1 MAVGAWEVK
10 FSTNYPQLVATAVSK
25 VTENLFGAEYKS
37 VAYLGKQVVNGV
49 NHAVLAEQTIL
60 NGKDTKNAV
69 VLVFNEKPGS
79 LDVSLVSINT
89 ILNGGAEAGGVE
101 VNVTADLTA
110 EDKAVFAKG
119 KEGYVGAALE
129 PVALLGKQVVRG
141 LNYIFLVEMT
151 PVVLNPVKTYAMV
164 TVNLF
169 ENVATIT
176 DIKAFDNGMNNGG
189 LGYAFT
195 W

>member
-1 MAVGAWEVK
+1 MAVGAWEIK

-25 VTENLFGAEYKS
+25 VTEGLLGADYNA
-37 VAYLGKQVVNGV
+37 VAYLGKQIVNGT

-69 VLVFNEKPGS
+69 VIVFNEKPGS
-79 LDVSLVSINT
+79 LDVSLNSINT
-89 ILNGGAEAGGVE
+89 ILKGGAEFGGVK
-101 VNVTADLTA
+101 VDVTADLTE
-110 EDKAVFAKG
+110 EDKAVFAKA
-119 KEGYVGAALE
+119 KEGYVGASLE

-141 LNYIFLVEMT
+141 LNYIFLVEMN
-151 PVVLNPVKTYAMV
+151 PVVLNPIKTYAMV

-176 DIKAFDNGMNNGG
+176 DIKPFDNGQNNGG
-189 LGYAFT
+189 FGYAFT

>member
-119 KEGYVGAALE
+119 KEGYVGASLE

-151 PVVLNPVKTYAMV
+151 PVVMNPVKTYAMV

>member
-1 MAVGAWEVK
+1 MAVGAWEIK

-89 ILNGGAEAGGVE
+89 ILNGGAGVGGVE

-119 KEGYVGAALE
+119 KEGYVGASLE

-151 PVVLNPVKTYAMV
+151 PVVMNPVKTYAMV

>member
-10 FSTNYPQLVATAVSK
+10 FSTNYPQLIATAVSK

-119 KEGYVGAALE
+119 KEGYVGASLE

-151 PVVLNPVKTYAMV
+151 PVVMNPVKTYAMV

>member
-1 MAVGAWEVK
+1 MSVGAWEVK

-25 VTENLFGAEYKS
+25 VTENLFGAEYNS

-60 NGKDTKNAV
+60 NGKDTKNAA

-89 ILNGGAEAGGVE
+89 ILNGGAGVGGVE
-101 VNVTADLTA
+101 VDVTADLTE

>member
-1 MAVGAWEVK
+1 MAVGAWEIK

-119 KEGYVGAALE
+119 KEGYVGASLE

-151 PVVLNPVKTYAMV
+151 PVVMNPVKTYAMV

>member
-1 MAVGAWEVK
+1 MSVGAWEIK

-89 ILNGGAEAGGVE
+89 ILNGGAEAGGVD
-101 VNVTADLTA
+101 VDVTTDLTA
-110 EDKAVFAKG
+110 EDKAVFAKA
-119 KEGYVGAALE
+119 KEGYVGATLE